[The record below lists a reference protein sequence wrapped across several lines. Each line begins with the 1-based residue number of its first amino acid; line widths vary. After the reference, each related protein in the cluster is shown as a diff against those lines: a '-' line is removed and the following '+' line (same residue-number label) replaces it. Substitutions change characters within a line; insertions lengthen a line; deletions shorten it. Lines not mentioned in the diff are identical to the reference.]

1 MDRKRQDLQYA
12 IRRQPRPDGLFFWV
26 WNVTDY
32 KGYTLASGAVY
43 GSRSKAVKEAQKTI
57 ATCQRAISSRGS
69 TGRPIS
75 PAAG

>member
-43 GSRSKAVKEAQKTI
+43 G
-57 ATCQRAISSRGS
+57 
-69 TGRPIS
+69 
-75 PAAG
+75 AARR

>member
-32 KGYTLASGAVY
+32 KGYTLASGTVY
-43 GSRSKAVKEAQKTI
+43 GSHSKAVKEAQKTI
-57 ATCQRAISSRGS
+57 ATCQRVISSQ
-69 TGRPIS
+69 GRRVAP
-75 PAAG
+75 